1 MICETLRKKRKEKG
15 LTQKQLAQLVGVSE
29 SIIRN
34 WENGVTSIPTEYL
47 WSLCRVFRCSPTA
60 FIYLD
65 HKSFNWYAENYDLHN
80 GIEDF
85 AVANPD
91 LMDMVLWMVNEWDGN
106 FEMLTLMA
114 YYYCN
119 LSKSERSHISYIT
132 GAMYSFKY
140 RNIPKTPMQELAY
153 MKLKAYFDEWYNLT
167 GRNEKTPLEEETE
180 WLIADKKEQAQY
192 GKTKPQKSGKDNSK
206 QEYSQAEEEN

>member
-1 MICETLRKKRKEKG
+1 MYAKRKAKG
-15 LTQKQLAQLVGVSE
+15 MTRKELAQSIGVSE
-29 SIIRN
+29 AIIRN
-34 WENGVTSIPTEYL
+34 WENGTTSIPTEYL

-65 HKSFNWYAENYDLHN
+65 HKSFDWYKGNYDLHN

-106 FEMLTLMA
+106 FAMLTLMA

-119 LSKSERSHISYIT
+119 LSKYERSHISYIT

-140 RNIPKTPMQELAY
+140 RNIPKTPMQESAY
-153 MKLKAYFDEWYNLT
+153 KRLTEYFDEWYNLI
-167 GRNEKTPLEEETE
+167 GRNENTPLEDETE
-180 WLIADKKEQAQY
+180 WLLADKKEQAQY
-192 GKTKPQKSGKDNSK
+192 GRTKPQKSGKDKSK
-206 QEYSQAEEEN
+206 

>member
-1 MICETLRKKRKEKG
+1 MIKIGGVSVINEALYAKRKAKG
-15 LTQKQLAQLVGVSE
+15 LTRKELAQSIGVSE
-29 SIIRN
+29 AIIRN
-34 WENGVTSIPTEYL
+34 WENGTTSIPTEYL

-65 HKSFNWYAENYDLHN
+65 HKSFEWYADNYDLHN

-91 LMDMVLWMVNEWDGN
+91 LMNMVLWMVNEWDGD

-119 LSKSERSHISYIT
+119 LSKYERSHISYIT

-140 RNIPKTPMQELAY
+140 RNIPKTPIQALAY
-153 MKLKAYFDEWYNLT
+153 KKLTAYFEEWQNLL
-167 GRNEKTPLEEETE
+167 GKNENTPLEEEIE
-180 WLIADKKEQAQY
+180 WLLADKKVQAQF
-192 GKTKPQKSGKDNSK
+192 GKTKPQKNGKDKSK
-206 QEYSQAEEEN
+206 

>member
-15 LTQKQLAQLVGVSE
+15 LTQKELAQAVGVSD

-34 WENGVTSIPTEYL
+34 WENGITSIPTEYL
-47 WSLCRVFRCSPTA
+47 WPLCRVFHCSPTA

-65 HKSFNWYAENYDLHN
+65 HKSFNWYADNYDLRN

-91 LMDMVLWMVNEWDGN
+91 LMKMVLWMVNEWDGD

-119 LSKSERSHISYIT
+119 LSKYERSHISYIT

-140 RNIPKTPMQELAY
+140 RNIPKTPIQALAY
-153 MKLKAYFDEWYNLT
+153 KRLTAYFEEWQNLI
-167 GRNEKTPLEEETE
+167 GKNENTPLEEEIE
-180 WLIADKKEQAQY
+180 WLLADKKEQARY
-192 GKTKPQKSGKDNSK
+192 GRIKPQKSGKDKSK
-206 QEYSQAEEEN
+206 

>member
-91 LMDMVLWMVNEWDGN
+91 LMDMVLWTVNEWDGN

-206 QEYSQAEEEN
+206 

>member
-15 LTQKQLAQLVGVSE
+15 LTHKELAQAVGVSD

-34 WENGVTSIPTEYL
+34 WENGITSIPTEYL
-47 WSLCRVFRCSPTA
+47 WPLCRVFHCSPTA

-65 HKSFNWYAENYDLHN
+65 HKSFNWYADNYDLRN

-91 LMDMVLWMVNEWDGN
+91 LMKMVLWMVNEWDGD

-119 LSKSERSHISYIT
+119 LSKYERSHISYIT

-140 RNIPKTPMQELAY
+140 RNITKTPMQTLAY
-153 MKLKAYFDEWYNLT
+153 KKLTAYFDEWHNLL
-167 GRNEKTPLEEETE
+167 GENENTPLEEEIK
-180 WLIADKKEQAQY
+180 WLLADKKEQARY
-192 GKTKPQKSGKDNSK
+192 GRTKPQKSGKDKSK
-206 QEYSQAEEEN
+206 

>member
-15 LTQKQLAQLVGVSE
+15 LTQKELAQAVGVSD

-34 WENGVTSIPTEYL
+34 WENGITSIPTEYL
-47 WSLCRVFRCSPTA
+47 WPLCRVFHCSPTA

-65 HKSFNWYAENYDLHN
+65 HKSFNWYADNYDLRN

-91 LMDMVLWMVNEWDGN
+91 LMKMVLWMVNEWDGD

-119 LSKSERSHISYIT
+119 LSKYERSHISYIT

-140 RNIPKTPMQELAY
+140 RNITKTPMQTLAY
-153 MKLKAYFDEWYNLT
+153 KKLTAYFDEWHNLL
-167 GRNEKTPLEEETE
+167 GENENTPLEEEIK
-180 WLIADKKEQAQY
+180 WLLADKKEQAQY
-192 GKTKPQKSGKDNSK
+192 GRTNPQKSGKDKSK
-206 QEYSQAEEEN
+206 

>member
-1 MICETLRKKRKEKG
+1 MINEALYAKRKAKG
-15 LTQKQLAQLVGVSE
+15 MTRKELAQSIGVSE
-29 SIIRN
+29 AIIRN
-34 WENGVTSIPTEYL
+34 WENGTTSIPTEYL

-60 FIYLD
+60 FIFLD
-65 HKSFNWYAENYDLHN
+65 HKSFDWYTKNFDLHN

-91 LMDMVLWMVNEWDGN
+91 LMDMVLWMVNKWDGN
-106 FEMLTLMA
+106 FAMLTLMA

-119 LSKSERSHISYIT
+119 LSKYERSHISYIT

-153 MKLKAYFDEWYNLT
+153 KRLTEYFGEWYNLL
-167 GRNEKTPLEEETE
+167 GRNENTSLEDETE
-180 WLIADKKEQAQY
+180 WLLADKKEQAQY
-192 GKTKPQKSGKDNSK
+192 GKTTPQKNGKDKSK
-206 QEYSQAEEEN
+206 

>member
-1 MICETLRKKRKEKG
+1 MINEALYAKRKAKG
-15 LTQKQLAQLVGVSE
+15 LTRKELAQSIGVSE
-29 SIIRN
+29 AIIRN
-34 WENGVTSIPTEYL
+34 WENGTTSIPTEYL

-65 HKSFNWYAENYDLHN
+65 HKSFDWYTENFDLHN

-106 FEMLTLMA
+106 FGMLTLMA

-119 LSKSERSHISYIT
+119 LSKYERSHISYIT

-153 MKLKAYFDEWYNLT
+153 KRLTEYFDEWYNLI
-167 GRNEKTPLEEETE
+167 GKNENTPLEDETE
-180 WLIADKKEQAQY
+180 WLLADKKEQAQY
-192 GKTKPQKSGKDNSK
+192 GKTNPQKNGKDKSK
-206 QEYSQAEEEN
+206 

>member
-1 MICETLRKKRKEKG
+1 MINEALYEKRKAKG
-15 LTQKQLAQLVGVSE
+15 LTRKELAQLIGVSE
-29 SIIRN
+29 AIIRN
-34 WENGVTSIPTEYL
+34 WENGTTSIPTEYL

-60 FIYLD
+60 FIFLD
-65 HKSFNWYAENYDLHN
+65 HKPFDWYVDNYDLHN

-106 FEMLTLMA
+106 FGMLTLMA

-119 LSKSERSHISYIT
+119 LSKYERSHISYIT

-140 RNIPKTPMQELAY
+140 RDIPKTPMQELAY
-153 MKLKAYFDEWYNLT
+153 KRLTEYFDEWYNLI
-167 GRNEKTPLEEETE
+167 GKNENTSLEDETE
-180 WLIADKKEQAQY
+180 WLLADKKEQAQY
-192 GKTKPQKSGKDNSK
+192 GRTNPQKNGKDKSK
-206 QEYSQAEEEN
+206 

>member
-15 LTQKQLAQLVGVSE
+15 LTQKELAQAVGVSD

-34 WENGVTSIPTEYL
+34 WENGITSLPTEYL
-47 WSLCRVFRCSPTA
+47 WPLCRVFHCSPTA

-65 HKSFNWYAENYDLHN
+65 HKSFNWYADNYDLRN
-80 GIEDF
+80 GIEEF

-91 LMDMVLWMVNEWDGN
+91 LMKMVLWMVNEWDGD

-119 LSKSERSHISYIT
+119 LSKYERSHISYIT

-140 RNIPKTPMQELAY
+140 RNIPKTPIQALAY
-153 MKLKAYFDEWYNLT
+153 KKLTTYFEEWQNLISK
-167 GRNEKTPLEEETE
+167 NEKNPLEEEIK
-180 WLIADKKEQAQY
+180 WLLADKKEQARY
-192 GKTKPQKSGKDNSK
+192 GRTNPQKSGKDKSK
-206 QEYSQAEEEN
+206 

>member
-15 LTQKQLAQLVGVSE
+15 LTQKELAQAVGVSE

-34 WENGVTSIPTEYL
+34 WENGITSIPTEYL

-65 HKSFNWYAENYDLHN
+65 HKSFNWYADNYDLRN

-91 LMDMVLWMVNEWDGN
+91 LMKMVLWMVNEWDGN
-106 FEMLTLMA
+106 FGMLTLMA

-119 LSKSERSHISYIT
+119 LSKYERSHISYIT

-153 MKLKAYFDEWYNLT
+153 KRLTAYFDEWYNLI
-167 GRNEKTPLEEETE
+167 GRNENKLLEEEKE
-180 WLIADKKEQAQY
+180 WLLADKKEQAQF

-206 QEYSQAEEEN
+206 

>member
-15 LTQKQLAQLVGVSE
+15 LTQKELAQAVGVSD

-34 WENGVTSIPTEYL
+34 WENGITSIPTEYL
-47 WSLCRVFRCSPTA
+47 WPLCRVFHCSPTA

-65 HKSFNWYAENYDLHN
+65 HKSFNWYADNYDLRN

-85 AVANPD
+85 AVANPG
-91 LMDMVLWMVNEWDGN
+91 LMKMVLWMVNEWDGN
-106 FEMLTLMA
+106 FAMLTLMA

-119 LSKSERSHISYIT
+119 LSKYERSHISYIT

-153 MKLKAYFDEWYNLT
+153 KRLTAYFDEWYNLL
-167 GRNEKTPLEEETE
+167 GRNENTSLEDEKE
-180 WLIADKKEQAQY
+180 WLLADKKEQAQY
-192 GKTKPQKSGKDNSK
+192 GRINQQKSGKDKSK
-206 QEYSQAEEEN
+206 

>member
-15 LTQKQLAQLVGVSE
+15 LTQKELAQAVGVSE

-34 WENGVTSIPTEYL
+34 WENGITSIPTEYL

-65 HKSFNWYAENYDLHN
+65 NKSFNWYADNYDLRN

-91 LMDMVLWMVNEWDGN
+91 LMKMVLWMVNEWDGD

-119 LSKSERSHISYIT
+119 LSKYERSHISYIT

-140 RNIPKTPMQELAY
+140 RNIPKTPMQELAFK
-153 MKLKAYFDEWYNLT
+153 KLTAYFDEWYNLI
-167 GRNEKTPLEEETE
+167 GKNENKPLEEEKE
-180 WLIADKKEQAQY
+180 WLLADKKEQARY
-192 GKTKPQKSGKDNSK
+192 GKTKPQKSGKDK
-206 QEYSQAEEEN
+206 FK

>member
-85 AVANPD
+85 AVASPD

-153 MKLKAYFDEWYNLT
+153 KKLTAYFDEWYNLT

-192 GKTKPQKSGKDNSK
+192 GKTKPQKSGKDKSK
-206 QEYSQAEEEN
+206 

>member
-15 LTQKQLAQLVGVSE
+15 LTQKELAQAVGVSE

-34 WENGVTSIPTEYL
+34 WENGITSIHTEYL

-60 FIYLD
+60 FIFLD
-65 HKSFNWYAENYDLHN
+65 HKSFNWYVDNYDLHN

-91 LMDMVLWMVNEWDGN
+91 LMNMVLWMVNEWDGN
-106 FEMLTLMA
+106 FGMLTLMA

-119 LSKSERSHISYIT
+119 LSKYERSHISYIT

-140 RNIPKTPMQELAY
+140 RNIPQTPMQELAY
-153 MKLKAYFDEWYNLT
+153 KKLTAYFDEWYNLIE
-167 GRNEKTPLEEETE
+167 RNEKSPLEEEL
-180 WLIADKKEQAQY
+180 WVLADKREQARY
-192 GKTKPQKSGKDNSK
+192 GKTKPQKSGKDKSK
-206 QEYSQAEEEN
+206 

>member
-1 MICETLRKKRKEKG
+1 MINEALYAKRKAKG
-15 LTQKQLAQLVGVSE
+15 LTRKELAQSIGVSE
-29 SIIRN
+29 AIIRN
-34 WENGVTSIPTEYL
+34 WENGTTSIPTEYL

-65 HKSFNWYAENYDLHN
+65 RKSFNWYADNYDLRN

-91 LMDMVLWMVNEWDGN
+91 LMKMVLWMVNEWDGD

-119 LSKSERSHISYIT
+119 LSKYERSHISYIT

-140 RNIPKTPMQELAY
+140 RNITKTPMQTLAY
-153 MKLKAYFDEWYNLT
+153 KKLTAYFDEWHNLL
-167 GRNEKTPLEEETE
+167 GENENTPLEEEIE
-180 WLIADKKEQAQY
+180 WLLADKKEQARY
-192 GKTKPQKSGKDNSK
+192 GRTKPQKSGKDKSK
-206 QEYSQAEEEN
+206 

>member
-1 MICETLRKKRKEKG
+1 MINEALYAKRKAKG
-15 LTQKQLAQLVGVSE
+15 LTRKELAQSIGVSE
-29 SIIRN
+29 AIIRN
-34 WENGVTSIPTEYL
+34 WENGTTSIPTEYL

-60 FIYLD
+60 FIFLD
-65 HKSFNWYAENYDLHN
+65 HKSFDWYTKNFDLHN

-106 FEMLTLMA
+106 FAMLTLMA

-119 LSKSERSHISYIT
+119 LSKYERSHISYIT
-132 GAMYSFKY
+132 GSMYCFRY

-153 MKLKAYFDEWYNLT
+153 KRLTEYFDEWYNLI
-167 GRNEKTPLEEETE
+167 GKNENASLEDETE
-180 WLIADKKEQAQY
+180 WLLADPKEQAQY
-192 GKTKPQKSGKDNSK
+192 GKTNPQKSGKDNFK
-206 QEYSQAEEEN
+206 

>member
-65 HKSFNWYAENYDLHN
+65 HKSFNWYVNNYDLHN

-140 RNIPKTPMQELAY
+140 RNIPKTPMQEFAY
-153 MKLKAYFDEWYNLT
+153 KKLKTYFDEWYNLT

-192 GKTKPQKSGKDNSK
+192 GKTKPQKSGKDKSK
-206 QEYSQAEEEN
+206 

>member
-15 LTQKQLAQLVGVSE
+15 LTQKELAQLVGVSE

-34 WENGVTSIPTEYL
+34 WENGITSIPTEYL

-153 MKLKAYFDEWYNLT
+153 KKLKAYFDEWYNLT

-180 WLIADKKEQAQY
+180 WLLADKKEQAQY

-206 QEYSQAEEEN
+206 

>member
-1 MICETLRKKRKEKG
+1 MICETLRKKRKEKE

-47 WSLCRVFRCSPTA
+47 WPLCRVFRCSPTA

-65 HKSFNWYAENYDLHN
+65 HKSFNWYINNYDLHN

-91 LMDMVLWMVNEWDGN
+91 LMDMVLWIVNEWNGN

-153 MKLKAYFDEWYNLT
+153 KKLKAYFDEWYNLT

-192 GKTKPQKSGKDNSK
+192 GKTKPQKSGKDKSK
-206 QEYSQAEEEN
+206 

>member
-192 GKTKPQKSGKDNSK
+192 GKTNTQKSGKDNSK
-206 QEYSQAEEEN
+206 